1 MGWTCTRR
9 PRWHY
14 PASFGN
20 QDISPRNHNTP
31 GCTLGR
37 SGQWY
42 HGSYHPP
49 LHWGLWQHEI
59 TPKPKQMDSYAKTWQ
74 EKEEL
79 GSASWRCPKQDR
91 RHSPALLLICGFNI
105 LRMFLLGQIPKAPKF
120 QSSER
125 NWCYNGE
132 KQKLPAW
139 GSGHH
144 STLRPNREL
153 SFLFDNN
160 FSLKFQ
166 GVAQILSVLTDVQI
180 ARKPCSHLRHRNGI
194 GLSQAIKTT

>member
-1 MGWTCTRR
+1 MAIEFRSQQKDKQQMGWTCTRR

-49 LHWGLWQHEI
+49 PHWGLWQHEI
-59 TPKPKQMDSYAKTWQ
+59 TPKPKQMDSCAKTRQ
-74 EKEEL
+74 GKEEL

-120 QSSER
+120 QSSEC

-132 KQKLPAW
+132 KQKT
-139 GSGHH
+139 SC
-144 STLRPNREL
+144 LRVRPLLHAKTKQGIVFSLWQQLFPQISRCCTDPSCPNR
-153 SFLFDNN
+153 
-160 FSLKFQ
+160 
-166 GVAQILSVLTDVQI
+166 
-180 ARKPCSHLRHRNGI
+180 CSD
-194 GLSQAIKTT
+194 SQKAL